1 MTHRTE
7 ASRRTDPAGSGTAR
21 PDAARSDPARSDVS
35 RAEAPRDAAPRTGPA
50 RGDGPRRAAGV
61 PAQHSGPTGPTGPTS
76 PTSHTSP
83 TAPPDLARF
92 AVSSHTLRA
101 LASTEPSAEGTR
113 LVRDVRRSKRLVLL
127 RAVLDAAPGDEA
139 AERWALLEEAE
150 RQDPDAVRDVL
161 HYPATGVWAEET
173 LRRLHAPDGPAPDLG
188 HLGALAVAAALRA
201 GISFKTTLRPVHGRL
216 VLPTLGLLRPD
227 RPGPLALTERSW
239 DAADA
244 LPLHA
249 LPLHALPGGRTA
261 LDDLDPYRAPA
272 PDDGRPAGV
281 RPARRLTPKGH
292 KRWDIQWSGAL
303 TLLERYDSTRAEETA
318 HLLRSVVPLAGG
330 SRSSGATLPAAAGS
344 VLARAQAPPALA
356 ATLVHEVQHGKL
368 AALAD
373 VLTLHTADRT
383 PRHWAPWRSDP
394 RPLEGLLHGAYAHLA
409 LAGYW
414 QRAALYGARGAWA
427 QHARIRAQVAAVL
440 PALRAHP
447 QLTLTGSEFVEGM
460 TIAERAMDELP
471 PPGDQHATARRT
483 LERERR
489 AWCEAHPELAAF
501 AEG

>member
-1 MTHRTE
+1 MT
-7 ASRRTDPAGSGTAR
+7 TAL
-21 PDAARSDPARSDVS
+21 
-35 RAEAPRDAAPRTGPA
+35 
-50 RGDGPRRAAGV
+50 
-61 PAQHSGPTGPTGPTS
+61 
-76 PTSHTSP
+76 
-83 TAPPDLARF
+83 TAF
-92 AVSSHTLRA
+92 TVSSRTLRA
-101 LASTEPSAEGTR
+101 LASTEPSPEGTR

-127 RAVLDAAPGDEA
+127 RAVLDAAPGGPSGEA
-139 AERWALLEEAE
+139 ADHWALLEEAE
-150 RQDPDAVRDVL
+150 RHDAGAVRDVL

-173 LRRLHAPDGPAPDLG
+173 LRRLHASYGPPPDLG

-201 GISFKTTLRPVHGRL
+201 GIAFTHTLRPQQGRL

-227 RPGPLALTERSW
+227 RPGPVALTERSW
-239 DAADA
+239 DPGDPAT
-244 LPLHA
+244 

-261 LDDLDPYRAPA
+261 LDDLDPYRAPGPAQPA
-272 PDDGRPAGV
+272 PV

-292 KRWDIQWSGAL
+292 KRWDTQWSGAL
-303 TLLERYDSTRAEETA
+303 TLLLRYDTVRAEETG
-318 HLLRSVVPLAGG
+318 HLLRSVVPLSGG
-330 SRSSGATLPAAAGS
+330 SRSNGATLPAAAGS

-383 PRHWAPWRSDP
+383 PRHWAPWRCDP

-440 PALRAHP
+440 PALQAHDR
-447 QLTLTGSEFVEGM
+447 LTAAGREFTEAM
-460 TIAERAMDELP
+460 AAAERAMDELP
-471 PPGDQHATARRT
+471 PPGDQHTAARRAVD
-483 LERERR
+483 RERR
-489 AWCEAHPELAAF
+489 AWCEAHPELAPF
-501 AEG
+501 ARG

>member
-1 MTHRTE
+1 MT
-7 ASRRTDPAGSGTAR
+7 
-21 PDAARSDPARSDVS
+21 AAL
-35 RAEAPRDAAPRTGPA
+35 AA
-50 RGDGPRRAAGV
+50 
-61 PAQHSGPTGPTGPTS
+61 
-76 PTSHTSP
+76 
-83 TAPPDLARF
+83 F

-101 LASTEPSAEGTR
+101 LASTEPSPDGTR

-127 RAVLDAAPGDEA
+127 RAVLDAAPCGRSGRTADH
-139 AERWALLEEAE
+139 WALLEEAE
-150 RQDPDAVRDVL
+150 RHDPAAVRDVL

-173 LRRLHAPDGPAPDLG
+173 LRRLHAAYGPPPDLA
-188 HLGALAVAAALRA
+188 HLGALAAAAALRA
-201 GISFKTTLRPVHGRL
+201 GIAFTHTLRPVHGRL

-227 RPGPLALTERSW
+227 RPGPLVLTERSW
-239 DAADA
+239 DPEDPAT
-244 LPLHA
+244 

-261 LDDLDPYRAPA
+261 LDDLDPYRAPGPAQPA
-272 PDDGRPAGV
+272 PL

-292 KRWDIQWSGAL
+292 KRWDTQWSGAL
-303 TLLERYDSTRAEETA
+303 TLLQRYDTVRAEETVQ
-318 HLLRSVVPLAGG
+318 LLRSLVPLAGG

-368 AALAD
+368 TALAD
-373 VLTLHTADRT
+373 VLTLHTADAT

-440 PALRAHP
+440 PVLRAQE
-447 QLTLTGSEFVEGM
+447 QLTTAGREFTDAM
-460 TIAERAMDELP
+460 AAAERAMDDLP
-471 PPGDQHATARRT
+471 PPGDQHAAARRAVD
-483 LERERR
+483 RERR
-489 AWCEAHPELAAF
+489 AWCEAHPELAPF
-501 AEG
+501 AQV